1 MKRKFFYYPV
11 KKKCRKKMKISA
23 GFKCFWIL
31 FLFFAGAFA
40 GAFLEKNGENPD
52 MASVYKENRRAAE
65 KNNEISHNEDNCAE
79 KDNDG
84 SYTEEELA
92 QLRVLAEQENG
103 SMSSLSFEDSL
114 HIMVGDSSFENDF
127 PDGGALEGTYT
138 IPQGGSQNLKI
149 IAGLNKKQDLKY
161 LLKNFYIVNPTT
173 SIDPE
178 VFDVEKLLSMDCT
191 MEKSKEPQILIFHT
205 HGASEAFSDSRDG
218 KKEDSVIGVGES
230 LAGILSQEYGYSV
243 IHDETPYDLI
253 DGKIDRNQAYTVAE
267 NKLAKI
273 LEKYPSIQV
282 MIDLHRDASS
292 DGKTKRVTVINGK
305 KCAQVMLFNGLSRN
319 LSGDIEYLHNPN
331 LQGNLGFSLQMKI
344 KAMEYY
350 EDFTL
355 PIFLKGYRYSLHLRE
370 KSLLVELGNEVNTVK
385 EAKNA
390 MEPFAAVLDA
400 VLMGK

>member
-1 MKRKFFYYPV
+1 MKRRFFYYPV
-11 KKKCRKKMKISA
+11 RKRCRKKMKISA

-52 MASVYKENRRAAE
+52 MASIYKENRRAAKE
-65 KNNEISHNEDNCAE
+65 DNEISHNEDNYVE

-92 QLRVLAEQENG
+92 ELRALAEQENG
-103 SMSSLSFEDSL
+103 SMSSPGFEDSL

-127 PDGGALEGTYT
+127 LDSGALEETYM
-138 IPQGGSQNLKI
+138 PQGGSQNLKI
-149 IAGLNKKQDLKY
+149 IAGLNKKPDLKY

-191 MEKSKEPQILIFHT
+191 IEKSKEPQILIFHT
-205 HGASEAFSDSRDG
+205 HGASEAFSDSREG
-218 KKEDSVIGVGES
+218 KKEDSVIGVGEC

-273 LEKYPSIQV
+273 LDKYPSIQV

-390 MEPFAAVLDA
+390 MEPFSAVLDA
-400 VLMGK
+400 VLTGK